1 MIKDRA
7 ISKRDLIALV
17 LFLVAIISWF
27 RAGLFGHELLAQIAI
42 LAIFAISLDLLAG
55 YTGLV
60 SLGHAAFYGV
70 GAYATAGL
78 GVMAGWP
85 MWLVMPSGMFLA
97 ALLAAVV
104 GAFAVRLVGVFFLMI
119 TLAIG
124 EMIHAFVF
132 RSRLF
137 GGDDGMGGVPRINLD
152 AMGINLLDPTQF
164 SLFTV
169 FVAMVVYFVAAK
181 VVDSP
186 FGRVL
191 AGIHENAAR
200 MQALGCPVRRY
211 KLAVFVLAASIAGLA
226 GSLAAQHNNFV
237 SPELLTWTTSG
248 EVLIV
253 IIIGGIGTLVGPVAG
268 AAVFVMLAHYL
279 SGLTDYWMFFMGLF
293 FIAVVTFS
301 GEGLY
306 GLVGRMRQALTY
318 VRRSKTL

>member
-1 MIKDRA
+1 MSKERA
-7 ISKRDLIALV
+7 VSRRDLAALV
-17 LFLVAIISWF
+17 LFLAAMIAWF
-27 RAGLFGHELLAQIAI
+27 SADIFGHELLTQISI

-70 GAYATAGL
+70 GAYTTAGL

-97 ALLAAVV
+97 ALMAAMV

-132 RSRLF
+132 RSRVF
-137 GGDDGMGGVPRINLD
+137 GGDDGMGGVPRMNLD
-152 AMGINLLDPTQF
+152 ALGINLLDPTQF

-169 FVAMVVYFVAAK
+169 VVALLVYFVAARA
-181 VVDSP
+181 VDSP

-191 AGIHENAAR
+191 AGINENAPR

-253 IIIGGIGTLVGPVAG
+253 VIIGGIGTLVGPAVG

-279 SGLTDYWMFFMGLF
+279 SGFTDYWMFFMGLF
-293 FIAVVTFS
+293 FIAVVTCS

-306 GLVGRMRQALTY
+306 GLVGRMRQTLTY
-318 VRRSKTL
+318 VGRSKTL

>member
-1 MIKDRA
+1 MIKKRI
-7 ISKRDLIALV
+7 ISKRDLGALV
-17 LFLVAIISWF
+17 LFLAAIIAWF
-27 RAGLFGHELLAQIAI
+27 RADVFGHELLAQISI

-78 GVMAGWP
+78 GIMAGWP

-97 ALLAAVV
+97 ALLAAAV
-104 GAFAVRLVGVFFLMI
+104 GVFAVRLVGVFFLMI

-124 EMIHAFVF
+124 EMLHAFAF
-132 RSRLF
+132 RSRVF
-137 GGDDGMGGVPRINLD
+137 GGDDGIGGVPRVNLD
-152 AMGINLLDPTQF
+152 ALGINLLDPTQF
-164 SLFTV
+164 SLFTIAIAV
-169 FVAMVVYFVAAK
+169 CVYFVAAR

-191 AGIHENAAR
+191 TGIHQNASR
-200 MQALGCPVRRY
+200 MQALGCPVRHY
-211 KLAVFVLAASIAGLA
+211 KLAAFVLSASIAGLA
-226 GSLAAQHNNFV
+226 GSLSAQHNNFV

-253 IIIGGIGTLVGPVAG
+253 TIIGGLGTLVGPAVG
-268 AAVFVMLAHYL
+268 ASVFVMLAHYL
-279 SGLTDYWMFFMGLF
+279 SGFTDYWMFFMGLF
-293 FIAVVTFS
+293 FITVVTCS

-306 GLVGRMRQALTY
+306 GLFGLMRQALTN
-318 VRRSKTL
+318 VSRSKT

>member
-7 ISKRDLIALV
+7 ASKRDLTALA
-17 LFLVAIISWF
+17 LFLAAIIAWL
-27 RAGLFGHELLAQIAI
+27 RADLFGHELLAQIAI

-85 MWLVMPSGMFLA
+85 MWLVMPSGMFLT

-152 AMGINLLDPTQF
+152 TLGINLLDPTQF

-169 FVAMVVYFVAAK
+169 FVAMVVYFVGSNK
-181 VVDSP
+181 FIPIVSKFMRGTPPIPSSP
-186 FGRVL
+186 PNRRL
-191 AGIHENAAR
+191 RNTNA
-200 MQALGCPVRRY
+200 
-211 KLAVFVLAASIAGLA
+211 
-226 GSLAAQHNNFV
+226 
-237 SPELLTWTTSG
+237 
-248 EVLIV
+248 
-253 IIIGGIGTLVGPVAG
+253 
-268 AAVFVMLAHYL
+268 
-279 SGLTDYWMFFMGLF
+279 
-293 FIAVVTFS
+293 
-301 GEGLY
+301 
-306 GLVGRMRQALTY
+306 
-318 VRRSKTL
+318 